1 MAAFLRENGVNAE
14 AYYSRDGETGEV
26 INRDIEERFKN
37 NQIKA
42 IVATIKLGMGYDKG
56 DIAFVIHFQMP
67 QNIVSYYQQ
76 IGRAGRNIP
85 KAYTFLMGG
94 KEDQDILNYFINT
107 AFPTEEEM
115 KFVSEIFKNK
125 HYQQL
130 ISNNAILNGK
140 SQADPFII
148 ASAKIKSACIVTL
161 DGFTPSG
168 EIKEHAPKIAF
179 ISKCLEVDCCNFE
192 QFMARED
199 WKF

>member
-1 MAAFLRENGVNAE
+1 MYIFDTSTLIHMFRFYYKDRFPSLWSNFDEYISSGSIISVRE
-14 AYYSRDGETGEV
+14 AYNELTS
-26 INRDIEERFKN
+26 
-37 NQIKA
+37 
-42 IVATIKLGMGYDKG
+42 
-56 DIAFVIHFQMP
+56 
-67 QNIVSYYQQ
+67 VSE
-76 IGRAGRNIP
+76 
-85 KAYTFLMGG
+85 
-94 KEDQDILNYFINT
+94 KEDLIAWANLHKTDVFLT
-107 AFPTEEEM
+107 PTEEEM

-179 ISKCLEVDCCNFE
+179 ISKCLDVDCCNFE